1 MKGLHSRLPY
11 LSGDWDAAVSKVLAC
26 DRKPRNAIDTY
37 TVTVKKGGKIIKNL
51 IRKVSHCS
59 FSPGDP
65 PSVVGN
71 SEELSS
77 QQLASVVGKY
87 ADPNNDFINF
97 HV

>member
-1 MKGLHSRLPY
+1 MQLLVKY
-11 LSGDWDAAVSKVLAC
+11 FAC
-26 DRKPRNAIDTY
+26 DREPRNVIDMY
-37 TVTVKKGGKIIKNL
+37 TVTVKKGGTIIEHL
-51 IRKVSHCS
+51 IRRHCIARYS
-59 FSPGDP
+59 WGDP

-77 QQLASVVGKY
+77 KQLASVVGKY